1 MALVILVFLSI
12 LVASFGLVLAMTR
25 PSPQEKTMEQRMALI
40 YLSAKD
46 RALAIPESEQ
56 LLKATRR
63 GRFGWLDEIL
73 EPFAFAQ
80 ALKKRILQA
89 SSSTT
94 VGTLILTSLGLFL
107 AGYFLTWVFAPMV
120 LLDVAGGALL
130 SGLPYGLLSFKRA
143 RRIKA
148 FNGALAES
156 IDMLARALRAGHSVV
171 GAMEMLSENAQE
183 PAASEFGEIFKQQNL
198 GLPMRDA
205 LMQLLDRVPSPDLR
219 VLVTAILVQRDT
231 GGNLAEILDRT
242 VFVIRERLRIQGE
255 IQVQTAQGRLTGWIL
270 SALPVV
276 MLVLLNLLNPGYSS
290 ILLSDPFGR
299 KLSYFSLGMLT
310 VGTLFIRRI
319 VNGIEV

>member
-1 MALVILVFLSI
+1 MF
-12 LVASFGLVLAMTR
+12 
-25 PSPQEKTMEQRMALI
+25 
-40 YLSAKD
+40 
-46 RALAIPESEQ
+46 
-56 LLKATRR
+56 KATNR

-73 EPFAFAQ
+73 EPYSFAQ
-80 ALKKRILQA
+80 AIEKRILQA
-89 SSSTT
+89 HSSTT
-94 VGTLILTSLGLFL
+94 VGTLILTSLSLFI
-107 AGYFLTWVFAPMV
+107 AGYATAWLFAPMV
-120 LLDVAGGALL
+120 LIDVPAGVTLG
-130 SGLPYGLLSFKRA
+130 SLPYGILSFKRT
-143 RRIKA
+143 RRISA
-148 FNGALAES
+148 FNAVLAES

-171 GAMEMLSENAQE
+171 GGMEMLAANAQE

-255 IQVQTAQGRLTGWIL
+255 IQTQTAQGRLTGWIL

-276 MLVLLNLLNPGYSS
+276 MVVLLNLVNPGYSS
-290 ILLSDPFGR
+290 ILFSDPFGR
-299 KLSYFSLGMLT
+299 KLIYFSVGMLA
-310 VGTLFIRRI
+310 VGTLIIRHI

>member
-12 LVASFGLVLAMTR
+12 LVASFGLVVAMTR
-25 PSPQEKTMEQRMALI
+25 PSAQEKMMEQRMASI
-40 YLSAKD
+40 YVSAKG
-46 RALAIPESEQ
+46 RALAIPESAQ

-73 EPFAFAQ
+73 EPYAFAQ

-107 AGYFLTWVFAPMV
+107 AGYALTWVFAPMV
-120 LLDVAGGALL
+120 LIDIAGGAMLG
-130 SGLPYGLLSFKRA
+130 GLPYGILSFKRS

-156 IDMLARALRAGHSVV
+156 IDMLARALRAGHSIV

-276 MLVLLNLLNPGYSS
+276 MLVLLNTLNPGYSS

-299 KLSYFSLGMLT
+299 KLTYFSLGMLA
-310 VGTLFIRRI
+310 VGTFFIRRI